1 MATMTNGVKVV
12 TLNGENAAEKVNIVT
27 EKNKMAAERVG
38 IYIHVPF
45 CRSKC
50 YYCDFCSKSGS
61 NEAMIEDYV
70 EAACR
75 EIDAVAENIRC
86 GGVGASVDTYEE
98 SGRGDPAPTDHVCR
112 GGVSPPVINGL
123 KSQKSEG
130 DDGGV
135 GEKKTLP
142 VADTVYFGGG
152 TPTLLTV
159 EQFGRLLDAVKRNF
173 GIAEGAEITAEANPK
188 TADREKLAGMRRVGI
203 NRLSIGM
210 QSTHDNELRAL
221 GRIHSFAD
229 FERIFNDAGEVGF
242 DNVSAD
248 LMYGIPEQT
257 RESFKESVRRLVA
270 LSPEHIS
277 SYCLTVEE
285 GTNFYR
291 RRDSLNLPDED
302 AVAEMYRDMSD
313 ILAENGYNKYEISNF
328 AREGRE
334 SRHNLKYWQYA
345 DYIGIG
351 PAAHSFFEGV
361 RSSHSRDIE
370 AYIKGEDITDGSD
383 IIEGDE
389 AMCEYVMLAMR
400 LARGVDIVKFNEKFG
415 IDFYAKFGREFEK
428 FAPKYVLL
436 DEKACRFTDEGMF
449 VSNHILSEVLD
460 F

>member
-1 MATMTNGVKVV
+1 MAMMTDRVKIV
-12 TLNGENAAEKVNIVT
+12 TEKAENAAEK
-27 EKNKMAAERVG
+27 VG

-61 NEAMIEDYV
+61 DEAMIEAYV

-75 EIDAVAENIRC
+75 EIDAVAEKIR
-86 GGVGASVDTYEE
+86 ADRTN
-98 SGRGDPAPTDHVCR
+98 CR
-112 GGVSPPVINGL
+112 EVAEGHRNDAL
-123 KSQKSEG
+123 KC
-130 DDGGV
+130 
-135 GEKKTLP
+135 LP
-142 VADTVYFGGG
+142 GADTVYFGGG

-159 EQFGRLLDAVKRNF
+159 EQFGRLISAVKRNF

-210 QSTHDNELRAL
+210 QSTHDGELRAL
-221 GRIHSFAD
+221 GRIHNFAD
-229 FERIFNDAGEVGF
+229 FERIFADARDVGF
-242 DNVSAD
+242 DNISAD

-257 RESFKESVRRLVA
+257 RESFASSVKRLVSLA
-270 LSPEHIS
+270 PEHIS

-285 GTNFYR
+285 GTSFYR
-291 RRDSLNLPDED
+291 RRDSLDLPDED

-328 AREGRE
+328 ARDGRE
-334 SRHNLKYWQYA
+334 SRHNLKYWEYV

-351 PAAHSFFEGV
+351 PAAHSFFSGV

-370 AYIKGEDITDGSD
+370 AYIRGENIIDSEE

-389 AMCEYVMLAMR
+389 AICEYVMLSMR
-400 LARGVDIVKFNEKFG
+400 LSRGVDIAKFNAKFGLDFNEKFG
-415 IDFYAKFGREFEK
+415 KKFEK
-428 FAPKYVLL
+428 FAPKYVFL

>member
-1 MATMTNGVKVV
+1 MAMMTDKVKKA
-12 TLNGENAAEKVNIVT
+12 TDGRALASDT
-27 EKNKMAAERVG
+27 VG

-61 NEAMIEDYV
+61 DEAMIDAYV

-75 EIDAVAENIRC
+75 EIDAAAENIRR
-86 GGVGASVDTYEE
+86 VGVDTRGDICEE
-98 SGRGDPAPTDHVCR
+98 NGQGDPAPTGYVCR

-123 KSQKSEG
+123 KLQKS
-130 DDGGV
+130 DGESG
-135 GEKKTLP
+135 GAAEKCPLP
-142 VADTVYFGGG
+142 IADTVYFGGG

-159 EQFGRLLDAVKRNF
+159 EQFERLILAVKRNF

-188 TADREKLAGMRRVGI
+188 TADREKLLGMRRAGI

-210 QSTHDNELRAL
+210 QSTHDGELRAL
-221 GRIHSFAD
+221 GRIHNFAD
-229 FERIFNDAGEVGF
+229 FERIFNDAREVGF
-242 DNVSAD
+242 DNISAD

-257 RESFKESVRRLVA
+257 RESFALSVRRLAA

-285 GTNFYR
+285 GTNFHR
-291 RRDSLNLPDED
+291 RRDSLDLPDED
-302 AVAEMYRDMSD
+302 RVAEMYAEMSN
-313 ILAENGYNKYEISNF
+313 ILAESGYNKYEISNF
-328 AREGRE
+328 ARDGRE
-334 SRHNLKYWQYA
+334 SRHNIKYWEYD

-351 PAAHSFFEGV
+351 PAAHSFFSGV

-370 AYIKGEDITDGSD
+370 AYIRGENIIDSEE

-389 AMCEYVMLAMR
+389 AICEYVMLSMR
-400 LARGVDIVKFNEKFG
+400 LSRGVDIAKFNAKFGLDFNEKFG
-415 IDFYAKFGREFEK
+415 KKFEK
-428 FAPKYVLL
+428 FAPKYVFL
-436 DEKACRFTDEGMF
+436 DEKACRFTGEGMF
-449 VSNHILSEVLD
+449 ISNYILSEILD